1 MINIIKKI
9 LILLIFILTLNAKEI
24 NIGMSADFTG
34 QIDYLGIS
42 MRTGIQTYLNVI
54 NKTSKNKYKFITLD
68 DKYNPILASEN
79 IRKLIDKEKVIA
91 FLGNL
96 GTPTA
101 NVTVPIVNEKKI
113 VSFGSYSG
121 GGILRNPNSNK
132 YVFNYRASYYQEAY
146 YLITNLINQGIKANE
161 IAFFTQNDTYGDS
174 GYYGAIKAL
183 KDNGYENTIKLAH
196 GRYTRGTI
204 NIENALS
211 KILESNEKLKAII
224 MVSVDKPTIKFVKY
238 AKEDFPNMKFFS
250 LSPINTNLLIKNLGK
265 YSDDIYITQVV
276 PLLSSNL
283 KIVKEFLKNIKK
295 EFPLIEPDFISLEGY
310 IITKLFIESI
320 KDIKE
325 ENINAQTIFLELNKL
340 KNIDI
345 GLGFNS
351 SFKNRAHQYSS
362 KVWLTG
368 IENKKIVEVNW
379 DTIFKSED

>member
-1 MINIIKKI
+1 MNLLKKI
-9 LILLIFILTLNAKEI
+9 FLLLFLISTIESKEI
-24 NIGMSADFTG
+24 KIGMSADFSG

-54 NKTSKNKYKFITLD
+54 NKNSDTKYKLLSLD
-68 DKYNPILASEN
+68 DKYNPILASKN
-79 IRKLIDKEKVIA
+79 VRKLIDKEKVVA

-101 NVTVPIVNEKKI
+101 NVTVPIVNEKEI

-146 YLITNLINQGIKANE
+146 YIITNLIKQGINPNE

-183 KDNGYENTIKLAH
+183 KDNGFHHTSKLVH

-238 AKEDFPNMKFFS
+238 AKEDFPKIKFFS
-250 LSPINTNLLIKNLGK
+250 LSPINTKLLIKNLGK
-265 YSDDIYITQVV
+265 YSDDVYITQVV
-276 PLLSSNL
+276 PLLSSDL
-283 KIVKEFLKNIKK
+283 VIVKEFLKDIKE
-295 EFPLIEPDFISLEGY
+295 EFPLIEADFISLEGY

-320 KDIKE
+320 KDIKK
-325 ENINAQTIFLELNKL
+325 ENINSQTIFLRLNKL
-340 KNIDI
+340 KKIDI
-345 GLGFNS
+345 GLGFDS
-351 SFKNRAHQYSS
+351 SFDKRTHQYSS

-368 IENKKIVEVNW
+368 IKNKRIVEVDWN
-379 DTIFKSED
+379 TIFENKD